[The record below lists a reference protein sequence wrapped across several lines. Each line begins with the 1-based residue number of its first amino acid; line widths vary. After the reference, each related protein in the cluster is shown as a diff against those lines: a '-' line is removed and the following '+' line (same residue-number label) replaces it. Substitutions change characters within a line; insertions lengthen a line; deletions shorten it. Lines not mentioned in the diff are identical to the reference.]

1 MDELHEKK
9 NALERSLR
17 EMGSAAVAFSAGVD
31 STFLLKVAH
40 EVLGERAVA
49 VTVDSRLSPREEM
62 EEARRFCEKEGVEL
76 LVVPFEPLDIEG
88 FRQNP
93 ANRCYICKRAIFTA
107 IRARAAERGL
117 ARVVE
122 GSNTDDD
129 SDYRPG
135 MAALAEKGIAS
146 PLREAGLGKAEIRL
160 LSREMGLATWDKPS
174 YACLATRFVHGETV
188 SAEKL
193 AMVERAERE
202 VRALG
207 PRQVRVRVHGKLAR
221 IELPPEE
228 LPALIR
234 HAEYLDGALRALG
247 FDYVT
252 LDLGG
257 YRMGSMNRTPDRT

>member
-1 MDELHEKK
+1 
-9 NALERSLR
+9 
-17 EMGSAAVAFSAGVD
+17 
-31 STFLLKVAH
+31 
-40 EVLGERAVA
+40 
-49 VTVDSRLSPREEM
+49 
-62 EEARRFCEKEGVEL
+62 
-76 LVVPFEPLDIEG
+76 
-88 FRQNP
+88 
-93 ANRCYICKRAIFTA
+93 
-107 IRARAAERGL
+107 
-117 ARVVE
+117 
-122 GSNTDDD
+122 
-129 SDYRPG
+129 
-135 MAALAEKGIAS
+135 
-146 PLREAGLGKAEIRL
+146 
-160 LSREMGLATWDKPS
+160 MGLATWDKPS